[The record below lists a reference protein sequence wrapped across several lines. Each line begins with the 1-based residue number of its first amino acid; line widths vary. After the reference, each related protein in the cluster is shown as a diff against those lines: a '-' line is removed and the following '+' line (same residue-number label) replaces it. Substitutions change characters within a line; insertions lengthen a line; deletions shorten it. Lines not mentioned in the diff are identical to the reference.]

1 MQAYI
6 DSIQDEVGAEASPG
20 SEDLDR
26 ARCPQYFFERANIKK
41 DDRKTIFRKFL
52 HFDVSAYTVGELFS
66 RNNLHN
72 R

>member
-26 ARCPQYFFERANIKK
+26 ARCPQY
-41 DDRKTIFRKFL
+41 
-52 HFDVSAYTVGELFS
+52 
-66 RNNLHN
+66 
-72 R
+72 

>member
-26 ARCPQYFFERANIKK
+26 ARCPQYFFERAAL
-41 DDRKTIFRKFL
+41 RKAI
-52 HFDVSAYTVGELFS
+52 SATPSLRSLAVYSWRVTS
-66 RNNLHN
+66 TNNYHN